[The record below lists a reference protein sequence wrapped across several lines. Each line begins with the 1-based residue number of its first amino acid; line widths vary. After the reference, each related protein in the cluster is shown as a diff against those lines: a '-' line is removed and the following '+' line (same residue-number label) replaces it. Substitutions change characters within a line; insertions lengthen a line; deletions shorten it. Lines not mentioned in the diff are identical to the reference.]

1 MFQRLSNLIRG
12 FFSLFISGLER
23 QNPEALLEVEQENLR
38 RQIGQYNQGLA
49 THAGLC
55 ERLISQVRQ
64 LENEQRDL
72 RARTTANLRAG
83 NREAAAQ
90 LALRLQT
97 IDRELDENRGQLE
110 QAEKTYKD
118 LVKAR
123 DVAINA
129 ARQKME
135 SLKAGISDM
144 KMKKAMAEL
153 TEMASGMVTS
163 IGSSGETL
171 DRLSNTVEEE
181 RTKAAGRV
189 RVARDSMDMSGVV
202 MKEMV
207 LKGPS
212 SYDAAMVYENVAI
225 DFLKNAEGRWGQI
238 RVVYPEYNAWN
249 ENPYYIINAPWSTP
263 EQRKAA
269 ETFLT
274 FLLTERIQR
283 EALVHGFRPANPSVP
298 VKFPES
304 PFVAYAGSGVQI
316 DLQKICEPPKAE
328 VVNNL
333 LSSWQRT
340 QGNR

>member
-1 MFQRLSNLIRG
+1 MFQRISNLIRG

-64 LENEQRDL
+64 LESDQRDL

-83 NREAAAQ
+83 NRDAAAQ

-97 IDRELDENRGQLE
+97 VDRELEENRGQLE

-123 DVAINA
+123 DVAITT
-129 ARQKME
+129 ARQKIE
-135 SLKAGISDM
+135 SLRAGISDM

-153 TEMASGMVTS
+153 TEMASSMITN
-163 IGSSGETL
+163 IGGSGETL
-171 DRLSNTVEEE
+171 DRLSTIVEEE

-202 MKEMV
+202 VKEAEQKALADQALADFAAKEGIPLEPAASSGEAEAAPTAVKSM
-207 LKGPS
+207 GPT
-212 SYDAAMVYENVAI
+212 
-225 DFLKNAEGRWGQI
+225 AEKQ
-238 RVVYPEYNAWN
+238 
-249 ENPYYIINAPWSTP
+249 
-263 EQRKAA
+263 
-269 ETFLT
+269 
-274 FLLTERIQR
+274 
-283 EALVHGFRPANPSVP
+283 
-298 VKFPES
+298 
-304 PFVAYAGSGVQI
+304 
-316 DLQKICEPPKAE
+316 
-328 VVNNL
+328 
-333 LSSWQRT
+333 
-340 QGNR
+340 

>member
-1 MFQRLSNLIRG
+1 MFQRISNLIRG

-38 RQIGQYNQGLA
+38 KQIAQYNQGLA

-72 RARTTANLRAG
+72 RARTAANLRAG
-83 NREAAAQ
+83 NRDAAGQ

-97 IDRELDENRGQLE
+97 VERELDENRTQLV

-129 ARQKME
+129 ARQKIE

-153 TEMASGMVTS
+153 TEMASGMITN
-163 IGSSGETL
+163 IGGSGETL
-171 DRLSNTVEEE
+171 DRLSKIVEEE

-189 RVARDSMDMSGVV
+189 RVARDSMDMTDVV
-202 MKEMV
+202 MKDAEQKA
-207 LKGPS
+207 LADQALADFAAKEGIPLEPAASTGESQAAPS
-212 SYDAAMVYENVAI
+212 SVKSM
-225 DFLKNAEGRWGQI
+225 G
-238 RVVYPEYNAWN
+238 P
-249 ENPYYIINAPWSTP
+249 
-263 EQRKAA
+263 AA
-269 ETFLT
+269 ET
-274 FLLTERIQR
+274 Q
-283 EALVHGFRPANPSVP
+283 S
-298 VKFPES
+298 
-304 PFVAYAGSGVQI
+304 
-316 DLQKICEPPKAE
+316 
-328 VVNNL
+328 
-333 LSSWQRT
+333 
-340 QGNR
+340 